1 MNNRT
6 DATIFE
12 TIRTRILSD
21 LPRVGSAVLLGGL
34 LGGAMG
40 FGIGG
45 GWELYYLA
53 GLPVHIEIAEIGQE
67 IAQYAVVGLVITAS
81 LALVSILPNSPIE
94 HLVAL
99 LVAAALLGSAV
110 LVTMEWYDVCICVPM
125 LIPMFIAFMVLVRT
139 GAGIALR
146 ARSRSA
152 AIRNITLA
160 TFSGLMIAIGLA
172 IAWPIDQ
179 LFAEVLGQRP
189 ALVESYEIARREGW
203 QVETM
208 SARGRKTLFV
218 FDNIEYVYVTMT
230 LIDGSQIVCTDYLDG
245 MECSR

>member
-1 MNNRT
+1 MNYRT

-12 TIRTRILSD
+12 TIRTRILGD

-34 LGGAMG
+34 LGGALG

-53 GLPVHIEIAEIGQE
+53 GLPVHIEIAEI
-67 IAQYAVVGLVITAS
+67 ARYAVVGLVIAAS
-81 LALVSILPNSPIE
+81 LALVSILPNSRIE
-94 HLVAL
+94 QLVAL
-99 LVAAALLGSAV
+99 LVAAALFGSAV
-110 LVTMEWYDVCICVPM
+110 LVKGGLPTACSCVPM
-125 LIPMFIAFMVLVRT
+125 FIPMFIAFMVLVRT

-172 IAWPIDQ
+172 ITWPYDQ
-179 LFAEVLGQRP
+179 LWAEVLGQRP

-208 SARGRKTLFV
+208 SAGGRKTLFV
-218 FDNIEYVYVTMT
+218 FDVMEYVYVTMT
-230 LIDGSQIVCTDYLDG
+230 LIDGSQIVCTAYLDG

>member
-1 MNNRT
+1 MNYRT

-12 TIRTRILSD
+12 TIRTRILGD

-34 LGGAMG
+34 LGGALG

-53 GLPVHIEIAEIGQE
+53 GLPVHIEIAEI
-67 IAQYAVVGLVITAS
+67 AQYAVVGLVIAAS
-81 LALVSILPNSPIE
+81 LALVSILPNSRIE
-94 HLVAL
+94 QLVAL

-110 LVTMEWYDVCICVPM
+110 LVIWEWHNACICVPM

-172 IAWPIDQ
+172 ITWPYDQ
-179 LFAEVLGQRP
+179 LWAEVLGQRP

-208 SARGRKTLFV
+208 SAGGRNTYFV

-230 LIDGSQIVCTDYLDG
+230 LIDGSQIVCTAYLDG